1 MRIKQVSVFVG
12 NETGRLVDM
21 LTPLARSK
29 IDILALSV
37 ADSADFGIVRLV
49 VSDTEGAVKA
59 LHDAG
64 FTLRVNEVLSY
75 EVPDVPGG
83 LLKGVAEPLAR
94 AGINLE
100 YFYAFVQSQAG
111 KATVVL
117 KVNDLD
123 GAEEVLER
131 QQRPRPL
138 A

>member
-21 LTPLARSK
+21 LAPLARNQ

-64 FTLRVNEVLSY
+64 FALRVNEVLSY
-75 EVPDVPGG
+75 EMPNVPGG
-83 LLKGVAEPLAR
+83 LLESIARPLAK

-100 YFYAFVQSQAG
+100 YFYAFVRSETG
-111 KATVVL
+111 RATVVL
-117 KVNDLD
+117 KVSDLER
-123 GAEEVLER
+123 AERVLEGR
-131 QQRPRPL
+131 
-138 A
+138 